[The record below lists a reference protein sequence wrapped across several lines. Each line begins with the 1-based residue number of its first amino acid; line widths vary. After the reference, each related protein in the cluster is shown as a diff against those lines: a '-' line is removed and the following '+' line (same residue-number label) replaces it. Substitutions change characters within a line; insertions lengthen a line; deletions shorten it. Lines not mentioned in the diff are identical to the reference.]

1 MSVCDVP
8 VISTVCDTVGEGA
21 ATLVSAPF
29 DWLAQAMGAAAAW
42 MFEGVWQVL
51 DTTTLVDVTS
61 GGYVRVYNIVFG
73 IAIVLMLLFFCLQ
86 LLTGMIRR
94 DPTALQRAA
103 LGLARSVLGSF
114 LMITLTAAA
123 LEITDQLCI
132 GIVQATGT
140 SMEEMG
146 GRIAALGAGLAAIS
160 IAAPGA
166 GAVITT
172 FLAGMAIAAAAILWF
187 SLLIRKALLL
197 VAIVLAPIAL
207 AGHSWDATRTW
218 FSKWAAFVLALIVS
232 KLVVVVIFL
241 VAVTQVSAPI
251 DFDLAS
257 IADPIAGIVLML
269 IAGFAP
275 YMCYKLIAFIGT
287 DIYHSMSTESEA
299 KNAVNRPVP
308 VPMSPRPRQ
317 ASGVELPGGGAP
329 QRGGGGS
336 PAGGTGPAGGGGRSG
351 GPPAGGG
358 GGAVAGAGAA
368 GGAAAAGRR
377 AGASVGAAAEEHAAA
392 SQDAATTSA
401 RPARSTGTG
410 SPPTQAAE
418 PGGGHAEPGTAPSAA
433 RPSSGQDSSNPRR
446 SSTAA
451 ECAVPSPPAHATQP
465 TPRPSPPPPPRT
477 ELPPRRADDSRSE
490 S

>member
-29 DWLAQAMGAAAAW
+29 EWLAQAMGAAAAW

-51 DTTTLVDVTS
+51 DTTTLVDVTNGS
-61 GGYVRVYNIVFG
+61 YVRVYNIVFG

-94 DPTALQRAA
+94 DPSALQRAG

-114 LMITLTAAA
+114 LIITLTAAA

-140 SMEEMG
+140 TMEEMG
-146 GRIAALGAGLAAIS
+146 GRIAALGAGLVAIS

-197 VAIVLAPIAL
+197 VSIVLAPIAL

-241 VAVTQVSAPI
+241 VAVTQISAPI

-308 VPMSPRPRQ
+308 VPTSPRPRQ
-317 ASGVELPGGGAP
+317 TSGAEQHGRGVSPSGGDGSGAG
-329 QRGGGGS
+329 R
-336 PAGGTGPAGGGGRSG
+336 TGPAGGSRGAGGSPG
-351 GPPAGGG
+351 GP
-358 GGAVAGAGAA
+358 GGAAAGAGNAA
-368 GGAAAAGRR
+368 GAAAAGRR
-377 AGASVGAAAEEHAAA
+377 VGTSVGAAAEKDAAA
-392 SQDAATTSA
+392 AQDTTTTKA
-401 RPARSTGTG
+401 PPTRSTRTG
-410 SPPTQAAE
+410 SAPSKAAE
-418 PGGGHAEPGTAPSAA
+418 RGDSNAQAGPAPSAA
-433 RPSSGQDSSNPRR
+433 RPSSGQDSSKPRR
-446 SSTAA
+446 SSTVTEPAA
-451 ECAVPSPPAHATQP
+451 PFPPDRSSQPSPH
-465 TPRPSPPPPPRT
+465 PSSPPPPRT
-477 ELPPRRADDSRSE
+477 APAPRRPDDSQSE